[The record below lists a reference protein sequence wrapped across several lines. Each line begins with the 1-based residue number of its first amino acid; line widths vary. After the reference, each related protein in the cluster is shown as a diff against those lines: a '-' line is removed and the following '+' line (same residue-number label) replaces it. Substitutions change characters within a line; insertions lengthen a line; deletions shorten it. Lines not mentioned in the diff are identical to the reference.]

1 MHISVEPRDEYAILH
16 LRGEFDT
23 FYVTPLQHEIDNLV
37 KAGIVRVV
45 LNLRLVRYINST
57 ALGALAKIRKQLEGK
72 GGKVVLSRPSPF
84 VRDMMVKVGLDRV
97 LGIYD
102 TDEAASEAVTQ
113 GLAPVGKAA
122 PATTD
127 DDAVATVL
135 FSPVDTSRIDHF
147 LPESAG
153 HAKLG
158 KEKSPAA
165 WSGAGRMSSID
176 VHGLRFT
183 WNGGATGLSPF
194 SMGQF
199 LALGT
204 EWRLKF
210 RLPMMAKGYREV
222 VAAITEIEERPEG
235 LKVGATFREMDDA
248 TRAEITGY
256 VKDLAYLKD
265 ELKRATDR

>member
-23 FYVTPLQHEIDNLV
+23 FYVTSLQQEIDALSKN
-37 KAGIVRVV
+37 GIVRVV

-57 ALGALAKIRKQLEGK
+57 ALGALAKIRKQLEGQ
-72 GGKVVLSRPSPF
+72 GGKVVVSRPSAF
-84 VRDMMVKVGLDRV
+84 VRDMLTKVGLDRV

-102 TDEAASEAVTQ
+102 SDEAASEAVTQ
-113 GLAPVGKAA
+113 GLAPAGRSPA
-122 PATTD
+122 PAAED
-127 DDAVATVL
+127 EVATVL

-153 HAKLG
+153 HARIG
-158 KEKSPAA
+158 KEKTPAA
-165 WSGAGRMSSID
+165 WSGAGRMSAID
-176 VHGLRFT
+176 ALGLRFT
-183 WNGGATGLSPF
+183 WNGGTTGLTPF
-194 SMGQF
+194 AMGQF

-210 RLPMMAKGYREV
+210 RLPMLAKGYREA
-222 VAAITEIEERPEG
+222 VARITELEERPEG
-235 LKVGATFREMDDA
+235 VKVGATFAQMDDA
-248 TRAEITGY
+248 TRAELANY

>member
-23 FYVTPLQHEIDNLV
+23 FYVTTLQQEIDALA

-57 ALGALAKIRKQLEGK
+57 ALGALAKIRKQLETA
-72 GGKVVLSRPSPF
+72 GGKVVVSRPSPF
-84 VRDMMVKVGLDRV
+84 TRDMMTKVGLDRV

-102 TDEAASEAVTQ
+102 SEEAAIEAVT
-113 GLAPVGKAA
+113 GGAA
-122 PATTD
+122 PAKSTAESHED
-127 DDAVATVL
+127 QAATVL

-147 LPESAG
+147 LPDSAG

-158 KEKSPAA
+158 KEKSAAAA

-176 VHGLRFT
+176 VNGLRFT
-183 WNGGATGLSPF
+183 WNGGSTGLTPF

-222 VAAITEIEERPEG
+222 VAKITEVEERPEG
-235 LKVGATFREMDDA
+235 LKVGSTFKQLDA
-248 TRAEITGY
+248 TTRGEIEGY
-256 VKDLAYLKD
+256 VQDLAYLKD
-265 ELKRATDR
+265 ELKRATDA

>member
-23 FYVTPLQHEIDNLV
+23 FYVTPLQQEIDNLV

-72 GGKVVLSRPSPF
+72 GGKVVVSRPSPF
-84 VRDMMVKVGLDRV
+84 ARDMMVKVGLDRV

-113 GLAPVGKAA
+113 GLAPTGKATAA
-122 PATTD
+122 PHD
-127 DDAVATVL
+127 DQVATVL

-153 HAKLG
+153 HAKIG
-158 KEKSPAA
+158 KEKTPAA

-183 WNGGATGLSPF
+183 WNGGSTGLTPF

-222 VAAITEIEERPEG
+222 VASITEIEERPEG
-235 LKVGATFREMDDA
+235 LKVGTTFKQVDTA
-248 TRAEITGY
+248 TRDEIQGY

>member
-23 FYVTPLQHEIDNLV
+23 FYVTALQQEIDGLAKN
-37 KAGIVRVV
+37 GIVRVV

-72 GGKVVLSRPSPF
+72 GGKVVVSRPSPF
-84 VRDMMVKVGLDRV
+84 ARDMMTKVGLDRV

-102 TDEAASEAVTQ
+102 SDEAASEAVTQ
-113 GLAPVGKAA
+113 GLAPTGKASA
-122 PATTD
+122 PTGD
-127 DDAVATVL
+127 DQAATVL

-147 LPESAG
+147 LPEAAG

-158 KEKSPAA
+158 KEKAPAA

-183 WNGGATGLSPF
+183 WNGGSTGLTPF
-194 SMGQF
+194 AMGQF

-210 RLPMMAKGYREV
+210 RLPMMAKGYKEV
-222 VAAITEIEERPEG
+222 VASITDVEERPEG
-235 LKVGATFREMDDA
+235 LKVGSTFKQMDNA
-248 TRAEITGY
+248 TRDEITNY

>member
-1 MHISVEPRDEYAILH
+1 MHISVEPRDDYAILH

-23 FYVTPLQHEIDNLV
+23 FYVTALQQEIDALV
-37 KAGIVRVV
+37 KAGVVRVV

-57 ALGALAKIRKQLEGK
+57 ALGALAKIRKQLESN
-72 GGKVVLSRPSPF
+72 GGKVVVSRPSPF
-84 VRDMMVKVGLDRV
+84 TRDMMTKVGLDRV

-102 TDEAASEAVTQ
+102 SEEAAIEAVTH
-113 GLAPVGKAA
+113 GTAPKASTGGGEDQA
-122 PATTD
+122 
-127 DDAVATVL
+127 ATVL

-158 KEKSPAA
+158 KEKSVAAA

-183 WNGGATGLSPF
+183 WNGGSTGLTPF

-222 VAAITEIEERPEG
+222 VASITEIEERPEG
-235 LKVGATFREMDDA
+235 LKVGSTFKTLDTA
-248 TRAEITGY
+248 TRAEIEGY

-265 ELKRATDR
+265 ELKRATDA

>member
-1 MHISVEPRDEYAILH
+1 MHISVEPRDDYAILH

-23 FYVTPLQHEIDNLV
+23 FYVTALQQEIDALV
-37 KAGIVRVV
+37 KAGVFRVV

-57 ALGALAKIRKQLEGK
+57 ALGALAKIRKQLEAS
-72 GGKVVLSRPSPF
+72 GGKVVVSRPSPF
-84 VRDMMVKVGLDRV
+84 TRDMMTKVGLDRV

-102 TDEAASEAVTQ
+102 SEEAAIEAVTH
-113 GLAPVGKAA
+113 GTAPKAA
-122 PATTD
+122 ASGGED
-127 DDAVATVL
+127 QAATVL

-158 KEKSPAA
+158 KEKSAAAA

-183 WNGGATGLSPF
+183 WNGGSTGLTPF

-222 VAAITEIEERPEG
+222 VASITELEERPEG
-235 LKVGATFREMDDA
+235 LKVGSTFKQLDAA
-248 TRAEITGY
+248 TRAEIEGY

-265 ELKRATDR
+265 ELKRATDA

>member
-23 FYVTPLQHEIDNLV
+23 FYVTALQQEIDGLV
-37 KAGIVRVV
+37 KNGIVRVV

-72 GGKVVLSRPSPF
+72 GGKVVVSRPSPF
-84 VRDMMVKVGLDRV
+84 ARDMMTKVGLDRV

-102 TDEAASEAVTQ
+102 SDEAASEAVTQ
-113 GLAPVGKAA
+113 GLAPTGKAVA
-122 PATTD
+122 PAGD
-127 DDAVATVL
+127 DQAATVL

-147 LPESAG
+147 LPEAAG

-158 KEKSPAA
+158 KEKSTPAA

-183 WNGGATGLSPF
+183 WNGGSTGLTPF
-194 SMGQF
+194 AMGQF

-210 RLPMMAKGYREV
+210 RLPMMAKGYKEV
-222 VAAITEIEERPEG
+222 VASITDVEERPEG
-235 LKVGATFREMDDA
+235 LKVGSTFKQMDNA
-248 TRAEITGY
+248 TRDEITNY

-265 ELKRATDR
+265 ELKRATDH

>member
-1 MHISVEPRDEYAILH
+1 MHISVDPRDEYAILH

-23 FYVTPLQHEIDNLV
+23 FYVTALQLEIDSLAKN
-37 KAGIVRVV
+37 GIVRVV

-72 GGKVVLSRPSPF
+72 GGKVVVSRPSAF
-84 VRDMMVKVGLDRV
+84 VRDMLTKVGLDRV

-102 TDEAASEAVTQ
+102 SDEAAAEAVTQ
-113 GLAPVGKAA
+113 GLAPAGKAA
-122 PATTD
+122 AVAAD
-127 DDAVATVL
+127 DQVATVL

-147 LPESAG
+147 LPESTG

-158 KEKSPAA
+158 KEKSAA
-165 WSGAGRMSSID
+165 VWSGAGRMSAID
-176 VHGLRFT
+176 VQGLRFT
-183 WNGGATGLSPF
+183 WNGGTTGLTPF
-194 SMGQF
+194 AMGQF

-210 RLPMMAKGYREV
+210 RLPMMAKGYKEV
-222 VAAITEIEERPEG
+222 VARVTELEERPEG
-235 LKVGATFREMDDA
+235 VKVGTTFSQMDDG
-248 TRAEITGY
+248 TRAEITTY